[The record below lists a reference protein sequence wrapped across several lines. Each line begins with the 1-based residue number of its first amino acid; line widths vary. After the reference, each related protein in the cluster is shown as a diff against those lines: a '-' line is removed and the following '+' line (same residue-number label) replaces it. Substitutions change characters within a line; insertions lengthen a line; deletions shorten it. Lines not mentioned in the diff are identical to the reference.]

1 MTLQKPEYEGLEGSD
16 ANVMVCSEL
25 TAGVLERDITV
36 SISTNDLTA
45 LEGNYYNYY
54 DVIFYIMC
62 SWNFAVKRSNK
73 FSVNIILVMLHFT
86 AAVDYVSLDN
96 FPLSYEAGSPLN
108 SERCVNITI
117 LDDDVVEDDESLQ
130 VSLSTIDPVLL
141 TPISLAEVIIL
152 TDNDSKNNNRV
163 HC

>member
-1 MTLQKPEYEGLEGSD
+1 MLEYEGLEGSD

-45 LEGNYYNYY
+45 LAGNYYY

-62 SWNFAVKRSNK
+62 SWNFAVKRKNK
-73 FSVNIILVMLHFT
+73 FAVYIILVMLHFT
-86 AAVDYVSLDN
+86 AGDDYVSLDN
-96 FPLSYEAGSPLN
+96 FPLSYGAGSPLN
-108 SERCVNITI
+108 SERCVNIAI
-117 LDDDVVEDDESLQ
+117 PDDDVVEDDESLQ
-130 VSLSTIDPVLL
+130 VSLSTEDPVLL